1 MYCED
6 DIVNQEI
13 SEFLKIYTGL
23 TTMKGKLKLLCEY
36 GLSKQALD
44 VILGQ
49 IADSDEVKSYYTTLG
64 PDRLKS
70 LSYSKTFIKKLGI
83 VTFSKELLIS
93 EMLSNFNIGDKL
105 SITQIKE
112 KLKYI
117 YIPLLIILQCLKRQI
132 LKIILQ

>member
-1 MYCED
+1 
-6 DIVNQEI
+6 
-13 SEFLKIYTGL
+13 
-23 TTMKGKLKLLCEY
+23 MKGKLKLLCEY

-117 YIPLLIILQCLKRQI
+117 YSSINYTSVPKATDLEDYFTVKEAKINEILSDGSK
-132 LKIILQ
+132 KKS